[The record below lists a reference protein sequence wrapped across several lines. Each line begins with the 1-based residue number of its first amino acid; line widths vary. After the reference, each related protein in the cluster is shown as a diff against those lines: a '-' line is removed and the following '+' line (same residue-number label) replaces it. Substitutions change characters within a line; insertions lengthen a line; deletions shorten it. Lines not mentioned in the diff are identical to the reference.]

1 MTREQELRAR
11 MQARQAALCDV
22 SFGREPTAERAAW
35 WVGELSHELCIVD
48 ARGMIDVDG
57 PVARFFTREYRRIYR
72 NTPRGI
78 GVG

>member
-1 MTREQELRAR
+1 MNREQELRAR

-22 SFGREPTAERAAW
+22 SFGREPTTERAAW
-35 WVGELSHELCIVD
+35 WVGELSHVLGIVD

-57 PVARFFTREYRRIYR
+57 SIARLFAREYRRVYK

>member
-1 MTREQELRAR
+1 
-11 MQARQAALCDV
+11 MQGRQAALCDV

-35 WVGELSHELCIVD
+35 WVAELSYELGIVD
-48 ARGMIDVDG
+48 AHGMIDVNG
-57 PVARFFTREYRRIYR
+57 PVARLFAREYRRVYR